1 MMIPY
6 EYLGYKLMWYLSVCR
21 PKMVVL
27 GSRAQLCIHDEVK
40 LLRGK
45 TQTNAC
51 RLLCRRRGKRHCN
64 HFKKVPG
71 NFVKI
76 FHAYNMGAYILCV
89 DLVWHYASCIS
100 NSYLTLS
107 MYLFEWMNVL
117 IYVLWSLLVPCNA
130 IIQMMN

>member
-1 MMIPY
+1 MSI
-6 EYLGYKLMWYLSVCR
+6 LGISLPDIYQHAG
-21 PKMVVL
+21 L
-27 GSRAQLCIHDEVK
+27 GSREQLCIHDEVK

-89 DLVWHYASCIS
+89 DLV
-100 NSYLTLS
+100 
-107 MYLFEWMNVL
+107 
-117 IYVLWSLLVPCNA
+117 
-130 IIQMMN
+130 